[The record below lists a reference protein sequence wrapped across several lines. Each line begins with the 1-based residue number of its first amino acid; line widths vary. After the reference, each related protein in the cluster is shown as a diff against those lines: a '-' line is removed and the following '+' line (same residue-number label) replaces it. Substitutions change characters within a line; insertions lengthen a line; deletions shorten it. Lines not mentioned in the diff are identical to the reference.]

1 MAVFNWKTSKTTS
14 MSCLGCFNALE
25 QFQGFT
31 ATQNNF
37 LQQNQKNSNMDS
49 LEPFYTEMALEAL

>member
-1 MAVFNWKTSKTTS
+1 

-25 QFQGFT
+25 QFQGFA

>member
-1 MAVFNWKTSKTTS
+1 
-14 MSCLGCFNALE
+14 MSCLGCYNALE

-37 LQQNQKNSNMDS
+37 LQQNQKNSNMDNS
-49 LEPFYTEMALEAL
+49 EPFYTEMALEAL